1 MSGVVYKKIKR
12 TKKEIIEEFKK
23 IPTTIVSDAMN
34 RTNAMKASI
43 KPLIENIHIAGS
55 AITVKCMVGNNI
67 MTHQAIY
74 LAEPGDVI
82 VIDARG
88 HVDTSVW
95 GGVQTLACKSRGILG
110 VVIDGSIR
118 DVRDIKKLQYPVFCS
133 GVVPAGPH
141 KGWGDSVN
149 IPIQC
154 GGVPV
159 NPGDIIIGDDD
170 GVVVIPRNEA
180 EEVFKKAKNRIE
192 IEEKWIVGV
201 KKGKTTLEL
210 IGLDKKIKEMGVKI
224 IENTCDEDYV

>member
-1 MSGVVYKKIKR
+1 MSGIVYKKIKR
-12 TKKEIIEEFKK
+12 AKKEIIDEFKK
-23 IPTTIVSDAMN
+23 IPTTIASDAMN

-43 KPLIENIHIAGS
+43 KPLIEDVHVVGS

-74 LAEPGDVI
+74 IAEPGDII

-95 GGVQTLACKSRGILG
+95 GGIQTLACKSRGISG
-110 VVIDGSIR
+110 VVIDGS
-118 DVRDIKKLQYPVFCS
+118 VRDIQDIKGLRFPVFCS

-159 NPGDIIIGDDD
+159 NPGDIVIGDDD
-170 GVVVIPRNEA
+170 GVVVVPRNEV
-180 EEVFKKAKNRIE
+180 EKVLKQAKERIKT
-192 IEEKWIVGV
+192 EEKWIRGI
-201 KKGKTTLEL
+201 KQGKTTLEL
-210 IGLDKKIKEMGVKI
+210 IGLGKKIKNLGIEMFEEEYKK
-224 IENTCDEDYV
+224 